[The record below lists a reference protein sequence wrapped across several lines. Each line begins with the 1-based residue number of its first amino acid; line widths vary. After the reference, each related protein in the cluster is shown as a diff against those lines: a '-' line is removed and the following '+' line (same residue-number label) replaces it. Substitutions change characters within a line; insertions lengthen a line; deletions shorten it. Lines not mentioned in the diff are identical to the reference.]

1 MKNVFY
7 FKMLNSIGGVESW
20 LYYLS
25 KLYKNMV
32 VYYKSG
38 DPKQVERLSKN
49 VECHRYTNQKIK
61 CDRFFCMYN
70 PDIIDNVEAEEYINV
85 IHSDYKGQNIKPVIN
100 EKFTKT
106 IAVSKSVA
114 KTYKELTGIDCEVIY
129 NPVALDKPKPLL
141 KLISATRLTR
151 EKGKERME
159 LLGKI
164 LDKKGIQ
171 YQWLVFTNDRK
182 VIDNDNIVYMYP
194 RLDITSYMAD
204 SDYLV
209 QLSDCEAYCYSVV
222 EMLMLGK
229 PVIITDLPVYKEIGI
244 TEDMS
249 IKLPLDFKDIDI
261 KRIEEL
267 KGKKIKYSPPKE
279 EWNRY
284 LDNETR
290 YNPDTKVLVKPI
302 KTFTDIQRGERVDVR
317 SDPYIVDLPRAIYL
331 ENMGL
336 IEIKEVIDSG

>member
-1 MKNVFY
+1 M
-7 FKMLNSIGGVESW
+7 I
-20 LYYLS
+20 
-25 KLYKNMV
+25 

-38 DPKQVERLSKN
+38 NPKQIERLSKN
-49 VECHRYTNQKIK
+49 IECHKYINQRIK

-70 PDIIDNVEAEEYINV
+70 PDIIDNVEAKEYINI

-106 IAVSKSVA
+106 IAVSKQVA

-129 NPVALDKPKPLL
+129 NPVVIDKPKPLL
-141 KLISATRLTR
+141 KLISATRLTK

-159 LLGKI
+159 RLGKL
-164 LDKKGIQ
+164 LDQEEIQ

-182 VIDNDNIVYMYP
+182 VIDNDNIVYMSP
-194 RLDITSYMAD
+194 RLDITSFIAD
-204 SDYLV
+204 ADMLV

-222 EMLMLGK
+222 ESLILGK
-229 PVIITDLPVYKEIGI
+229 PVIVTDLPVYKEIGI
-244 TEDMS
+244 TDEIS
-249 IKLPLDFKDIDI
+249 YKLPLDFKDIDI

-267 KGKKIKYSPPKE
+267 KGKKIKYTPPKE
-279 EWNRY
+279 EWDRY

-290 YNPDTKVLVKPI
+290 YNPNTKVRIKPI
-302 KTFTDIQRGERVDVR
+302 KTFTDIERGERVDR
-317 SDPYIVDLPRAIYL
+317 NTDPYMVTLPRAIYL

-336 IEIKEVIDSG
+336 IEIKE

>member
-1 MKNVFY
+1 M
-7 FKMLNSIGGVESW
+7 I
-20 LYYLS
+20 
-25 KLYKNMV
+25 

-38 DPKQVERLSKN
+38 NPKQIERLSKN
-49 VECHRYTNQKIK
+49 IECHRYINQKIK

-70 PDIIDNVEAEEYINV
+70 PDIIDNVEAKEYINI

-106 IAVSKSVA
+106 IAVSKQVA

-129 NPVALDKPKPLL
+129 NPVVIDKPKPLL
-141 KLISATRLTR
+141 KLISATRLTK

-159 LLGKI
+159 CLGRLLEQKE
-164 LDKKGIQ
+164 IQ

-182 VIDNDNIVYMYP
+182 VIDNDNIVYMSP
-194 RLDITSYMAD
+194 RLDITSFIAD
-204 SDYLV
+204 ADMLV

-222 EMLMLGK
+222 ESLMLGK
-229 PVIITDLPVYKEIGI
+229 PVIVTDLPVYEEIGI
-244 TEDMS
+244 TDEVS
-249 IKLPLDFKDIDI
+249 YKIPLDFKEIDI

-267 KGKKIKYSPPKE
+267 KGKKIKYTPPKE
-279 EWNRY
+279 EWDRY

-290 YNPDTKVLVKPI
+290 YNPNTKVRIKPI
-302 KTFTDIQRGERVDVR
+302 KTFTDIERGERVDR
-317 SDPYIVDLPRAIYL
+317 NTDPYMVTLPRAIYL

-336 IEIKEVIDSG
+336 IEIKE

>member
-7 FKMLNSIGGVESW
+7 FKLINAIGGVESW

-32 VYYKSG
+32 VYYKDG
-38 DPKQVERLSKN
+38 DPKQIERLSKN
-49 VECHRYTNQKIK
+49 IEVHKYNGGVIK
-61 CDRFFCMYN
+61 CENFFCMYN
-70 PDIIDNVEAEEYINV
+70 PDIINNVEAKEYINI
-85 IHSDYKGQNIKPVIN
+85 IHSDYKEVHITPVVH

-106 IAVSKSVA
+106 IAVSQRVA
-114 KTYKELTGIDCEVIY
+114 DSYKELTGIDCEVIY
-129 NPVALDKPKPLL
+129 NPVAIDKPKPLL

-159 LLGKI
+159 RLGKI
-164 LDKKGIQ
+164 LNQKGIQ
-171 YQWLVFTNDRK
+171 YQWLVFTNDIK
-182 VIDNDNIVYMYP
+182 VIDNENVVYMSP

-222 EMLMLGK
+222 EMLTLGK
-229 PVIITDLPVYKEIGI
+229 PVIVTDLPVYKEIGI
-244 TEDMS
+244 NDEMS

-261 KRIEEL
+261 DKINKL
-267 KGKKIKYSPPKE
+267 KGKKVKYTPPKS
-279 EWNRY
+279 EWNKY

-290 YNPDTKVLVKPI
+290 YTPDTKVMIKP
-302 KTFTDIQRGERVDVR
+302 KKSFTDIQKGEKVNKFT
-317 SDPYIVDLPRAIYL
+317 DPYEVDLPRAIYL
-331 ENMGL
+331 ETKGL
-336 IEIKEVIDSG
+336 VDICN